1 MITFIILEFMRV
13 TELKINENINTFT
26 SQRLVSEEKNEPF
39 LLENAS
45 NLTHEFLY
53 NNLTRYIQN
62 FFGKI
67 VIQKCMCQ
75 I

>member
-45 NLTHEFLY
+45 NMTHKLLY
-53 NNLTRYIQN
+53 DNFNKKILLN
-62 FFGKI
+62 FF
-67 VIQKCMCQ
+67 C
-75 I
+75 